1 MLEGARLREYRLG
14 DHGHIVFSYKRLEN
28 KINVRAHYEVKTSS
42 EHAIYVSYFLLT
54 SSHKHFCTP
63 L

>member
-1 MLEGARLREYRLG
+1 MREYRLG